1 MCSPAHSTPRRTGH
15 LGAPSLPPACTRA
28 EPSRTLFL
36 LLPRPPAS
44 SSHAPGLADQTK
56 STDCRG
62 FKSRLLCPVVDRRRP
77 PLAPSQ
83 LSLPHLYGLCVTCAG
98 VSLDDVEL
106 PTPKTVLPT
115 KTAIPTHCLVV
126 CLPACL
132 PACFCLSCIFVGRS
146 SQLTQLNESSRF
158 ARFGVL
164 RRSPKA
170 RGTGSQSLQA
180 SMRPPNP
187 AQPWNILPPKPCLRT
202 TADGRSA
209 PVPLPSLKTF
219 QGLPFGPCVMAT
231 NSICQASR

>member
-1 MCSPAHSTPRRTGH
+1 MQPSPLHPSAHRA
-15 LGAPSLPPACTRA
+15 LGSSFSSARLQQ
-28 EPSRTLFL
+28 SRTEPNPFSAAAQA
-36 LLPRPPAS
+36 PGS
-44 SSHAPGLADQTK
+44 QAPGLADQTK

-62 FKSRLLCPVVDRRRP
+62 FKSRPLCPVVNRCRP
-77 PLAPSQ
+77 PLAPSR
-83 LSLPHLYGLCVTCAG
+83 LSLPPNLYSLCVDVTCAS
-98 VSLDDVEL
+98 VSLDVQL
-106 PTPKTVLPT
+106 PAQKTVLPT
-115 KTAIPTHCLVV
+115 KIAIPTSGLVV
-126 CLPACL
+126 CLPASL
-132 PACFCLSCIFVGRS
+132 PAWFCLSCIFVGRS

-180 SMRPPNP
+180 SMRPLNS